1 MEFNGYP
8 VVSQKAW
15 GMVDQGALVFT
26 ILLVTT
32 SSHEKY
38 GMTKIQRC
46 SFGTSQ
52 DFFFTLFFSISTPLQ
67 FFSAT
72 HKSY

>member
-8 VVSQKAW
+8 VVSQKAC

-52 DFFFTLFFSISTPLQ
+52 DFFFYFILFNINTIAILFSH
-67 FFSAT
+67 A
-72 HKSY
+72 